1 MWVPDVPGLVLGP
14 FCGLLGSQ
22 IKITLFILTQLKYC
36 HGCDIEPVVF
46 PRAGLHME
54 GFPKQDTPISIN
66 PEADTGL
73 RDLCGRSGKYGNLT
87 GHQQGTLDAIYF
99 LELKLSPPWV
109 KKSNNKMAKAP
120 ELLKQHDENVR
131 PWLDLIDTLRAQGV
145 HEELDLPQVTPP
157 NVHCL
162 YKF

>member
-1 MWVPDVPGLVLGP
+1 
-14 FCGLLGSQ
+14 
-22 IKITLFILTQLKYC
+22 
-36 HGCDIEPVVF
+36 
-46 PRAGLHME
+46 
-54 GFPKQDTPISIN
+54 
-66 PEADTGL
+66 
-73 RDLCGRSGKYGNLT
+73 
-87 GHQQGTLDAIYF
+87 
-99 LELKLSPPWV
+99 
-109 KKSNNKMAKAP
+109 MAKAP